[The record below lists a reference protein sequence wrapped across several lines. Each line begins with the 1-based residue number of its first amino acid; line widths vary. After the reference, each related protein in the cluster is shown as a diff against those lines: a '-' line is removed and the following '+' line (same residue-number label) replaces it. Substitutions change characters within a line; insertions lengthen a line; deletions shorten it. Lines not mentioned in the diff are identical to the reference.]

1 MGDLIACDGLAYR
14 SPACLSF
21 AGCGAGLSLNLERN
35 RYKRSNDA
43 DAYERQAVYEK
54 PDTVFA
60 RVAERFVIA
69 PRASISS
76 HHQERPDP
84 PLCSAVFASG

>member
-21 AGCGAGLSLNLERN
+21 ADCGAGLSLNLERN
-35 RYKRSNDA
+35 RYKSSNDA

-60 RVAERFVIA
+60 RVAERLVIA
-69 PRASISS
+69 PRA
-76 HHQERPDP
+76 
-84 PLCSAVFASG
+84 